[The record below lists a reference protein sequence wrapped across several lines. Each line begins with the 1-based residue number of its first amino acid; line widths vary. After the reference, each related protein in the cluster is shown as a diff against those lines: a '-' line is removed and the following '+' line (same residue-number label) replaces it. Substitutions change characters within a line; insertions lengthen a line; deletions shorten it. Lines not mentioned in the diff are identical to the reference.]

1 MHHMLKLPAILL
13 LLATLFA
20 GPVLAASP
28 GKDHRSRV
36 IVESQ
41 KGSAFIMVQVL
52 NHRKIGNVAIEL
64 RNEQGRILYKEE
76 GKSMSDELVRR
87 LDKGLF
93 PKGDHTLTVV
103 ARDFR
108 ITQEFTVD

>member
-1 MHHMLKLPAILL
+1 MHPMLKLPGFLL

-20 GPVLAASP
+20 GPVLAVTP
-28 GKDHRSRV
+28 GKDDRSKV
-36 IVESQ
+36 IVESH

-52 NHRKIGNVAIEL
+52 NHRKIGNVTIEL

-76 GKSMSDELVRR
+76 GRSMSDELVRR

-93 PKGDHTLTVV
+93 PKGGHTLTVV
-103 ARDFR
+103 AKDFR
-108 ITQEFTVD
+108 ITQEFTID